1 MHIAYNKVL
10 VESKMLFTSPI
21 TSNFSVELPYDARS
35 INNDVDDFEFPAIL
49 DSNRLMFYLN
59 DNKVVSY
66 YYITTDLLEGNSL
79 LASIDVP
86 FDTKD
91 LRVRV
96 SLPESAILDKPVKRG
111 ALSGSSIYPRPTM
124 LETDGQVITAVWEF
138 NDVKKGEE
146 LDFLVNYRKPFR
158 YWIPILLIILSAMA
172 IFIAVTYFVVRPKK
186 QYEKED
192 IKRSD
197 NSPDSSIDKHV
208 KDDEQ
213 QIINILRLKEG
224 SCNQGTLRVATGFSK
239 AKLSGLL
246 KEMETRK
253 MVHKEKRG
261 KKNLVSLKE

>member
-1 MHIAYNKVL
+1 MMKKAAALRYNTEK
-10 VESKMLFTSPI
+10 ENAP
-21 TSNFSVELPYDARS
+21 
-35 INNDVDDFEFPAIL
+35 
-49 DSNRLMFYLN
+49 
-59 DNKVVSY
+59 KVVAKG
-66 YYITTDLLEGNSL
+66 EGEVAKNIIKIAEL
-79 LASIDVP
+79 NN
-86 FDTKD
+86 
-91 LRVRV
+91 
-96 SLPESAILDKPVKRG
+96 LPIKKGS
-111 ALSGSSIYPRPTM
+111 LSGSSIYPRPTI

-146 LDFLVNYRKPFR
+146 LDFLVKYRTPFK
-158 YWIPILLIILSAMA
+158 YWIPLLLIILIIIA
-172 IFIAVTYFVVRPKK
+172 IFVVVTYLVVRSKK
-186 QYEKED
+186 QYGKED
-192 IKRSD
+192 IKKSD
-197 NSPDSSIDKHV
+197 INIKSESSIDKHV